1 MGLQFEWDPKKAN
14 KNVNKHHVSFEEA
27 ATVFSDPLA
36 LTIPDPLHS
45 AAEDRYVELGES
57 DSGRLL
63 VVVFTERDDRICI
76 ISARKATRKERNDYE
91 EST

>member
-45 AAEDRYVELGES
+45 AEEDRYVELGEPIRE
-57 DSGRLL
+57 DSW
-63 VVVFTERDDRICI
+63 
-76 ISARKATRKERNDYE
+76 
-91 EST
+91 